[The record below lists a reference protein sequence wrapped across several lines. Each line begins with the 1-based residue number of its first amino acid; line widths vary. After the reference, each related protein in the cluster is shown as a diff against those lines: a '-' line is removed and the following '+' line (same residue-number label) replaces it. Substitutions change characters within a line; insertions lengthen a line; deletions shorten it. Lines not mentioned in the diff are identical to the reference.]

1 MHLIPSEAKALQA
14 AIQLTDS
21 EMENVSNLGRGQG
34 LVCSGAAKLF
44 VDFILSEEVQN
55 IWGSTLTNRPV
66 MKDAATNDAMTP
78 MADINV
84 IEEDIP
90 YVSAHKSELVDK
102 YTEIFTDLQS
112 K

>member
-1 MHLIPSEAKALQA
+1 M
-14 AIQLTDS
+14 D
-21 EMENVSNLGRGQG
+21 N
-34 LVCSGAAKLF
+34 AKLF
-44 VDFILSEEVQN
+44 IDFILSEEVQN

-90 YVSAHKSELVDK
+90 YVSATSRSWWTSTLRSSPICRASNSKGSRRLV
-102 YTEIFTDLQS
+102 
-112 K
+112 